1 MSNQNGGG
9 PWGGGGSRGGGGG
22 GPWGGGGGGG
32 PWGPSGGGGNR
43 GNGGGG
49 GGGNMPQPPDLEEA
63 IRKGQDALRR
73 FVPGGFG
80 GGRVFAIIVLVAVV
94 LWIVSGFYRV
104 LPDEQGVVTRFG
116 AYEETTGAGLH
127 WHLPYP
133 IEEVTRPKVTRVNR
147 VEIGFRSAGDQ
158 GRSDVSRQIP
168 EEALMLTGDEN
179 IVDINFTIF
188 WVISDAGRYLFNV
201 RDPEATVKAAA
212 ESVMREIVG
221 QTPIASALAEGR
233 GAIEA
238 RARTDLQAI
247 LDTYESGIQ
256 VTQAQLLKVDPP
268 SQVVDAFRDVQR
280 ARADQERLRNEAEA
294 YRNDII
300 PRARGEAEQLI
311 QEAEAYKQEVV
322 ARASGDAQR
331 FNDVYESY
339 SSAKDVTVRRI
350 YLETMEEVL
359 GNANKLI
366 IDQSASGSGV
376 LPYLPL
382 PELQKR
388 PAGGNQ

>member
-9 PWGGGGSRGGGGG
+9 PWGGGGGRGG
-22 GPWGGGGGGG
+22 GPWGGGGGG

-43 GNGGGG
+43 GG

-63 IRKGQDALRR
+63 IRKGQDALKRIM
-73 FVPGGFG
+73 PGGFG
-80 GGRVFAIIVLVAVV
+80 GGRSIAIIVAIIVA
-94 LWIVSGFYRV
+94 LWLASGFYRV

-116 AYEETTGAGLH
+116 AYVGTTEAGLH
-127 WHLPYP
+127 WHMPWP

-147 VEIGFRSAGDQ
+147 LEIGFRSAGEA
-158 GRSDVSRQIP
+158 GRADVMREIP
-168 EEALMLTGDEN
+168 EESLMLTGDEN
-179 IVDINFTIF
+179 IVDINFTVL
-188 WVISDAGRYLFNV
+188 WVISDAGKYLFNV
-201 RDPEATVKAAA
+201 RDPDATVKAAA

-221 QTPIASALAEGR
+221 QTPIAQALAEGR
-233 GAIEA
+233 AEIEA

-247 LDTYESGIQ
+247 LDGYEAGILITQ
-256 VTQAQLLKVDPP
+256 VQLQKVDPP

-300 PRARGEAEQLI
+300 PRARGEAEQII
-311 QEAEAYKQEVV
+311 QEAEAFRQEVV
-322 ARASGDAQR
+322 ARASGDAER
-331 FNDVYESY
+331 FISVYESFRV
-339 SSAKDVTVRRI
+339 SKDVTLNRM

-359 GNANKLI
+359 GRTNKLI

-376 LPYLPL
+376 LPFLPL

-388 PAGGNQ
+388 SGTGQ